1 MLVCPASRLTLIA
14 VLRRAAMTCGP
25 APVRTAEWS
34 SPKVTSRTQC
44 RVLSGS
50 PGALLLRGPLRTV
63 RATSR
68 GTRLRQPQG
77 GAGSAVVE
85 MVLLR
90 LLVGLVA
97 QPVCT
102 RRWVVGRLPEVGPWW
117 VSTLRT
123 VRYHCSHWLGE
134 SGGRSVCSSGSPQAG
149 QRPCWARMS
158 RSQDGARA
166 AGLLLRIRSAQ

>member
-1 MLVCPASRLTLIA
+1 
-14 VLRRAAMTCGP
+14 
-25 APVRTAEWS
+25 
-34 SPKVTSRTQC
+34 
-44 RVLSGS
+44 
-50 PGALLLRGPLRTV
+50 
-63 RATSR
+63 
-68 GTRLRQPQG
+68 
-77 GAGSAVVE
+77 

-102 RRWVVGRLPEVGPWW
+102 RRWVVGRLPEGGPWW

>member
-1 MLVCPASRLTLIA
+1 MLVCPASRLTLMA
-14 VLRRAAMTCGP
+14 VLRRAAMTWGP
-25 APVRTAEWS
+25 APVRTWEWS
-34 SPKVTSRTQC
+34 SPSVTSLTQWML
-44 RVLSGS
+44 LSGS
-50 PGALLLRGPLRTV
+50 PGALLRRGPLRTV
-63 RATSR
+63 RATRR

-123 VRYHCSHWLGE
+123 VRYHCSHWLGSPE
-134 SGGRSVCSSGSPQAG
+134 AGRCAAAAVR
-149 QRPCWARMS
+149 RP
-158 RSQDGARA
+158 G
-166 AGLLLRIRSAQ
+166 

>member
-1 MLVCPASRLTLIA
+1 MLVPPRNRMMLIA
-14 VLRRAAMTCGP
+14 VLRTAAMTCGP
-25 APVRTAEWS
+25 WLVCTREWS
-34 SPKVTSRTQC
+34 SPSVTARTQC
-44 RVLSGS
+44 SVLSGS
-50 PGALLLRGPLRTV
+50 PGALLRRGPLRTV
-63 RATSR
+63 RATRR

-149 QRPCWARMS
+149 QRPWWARMG
-158 RSQDGARA
+158 RSQGGAGCEA
-166 AGLLLRIRSAQ
+166 LLLHLRSAQ